1 MKILWKMLQ
10 TRKPYDADL
19 HARNQMQHGS
29 WVLALMKP
37 EAKAG

>member
-1 MKILWKMLQ
+1 
-10 TRKPYDADL
+10 L